1 MNKKTLSIILVV
13 TLIVSTFAVLSE
25 LVGTVKALTTTT
37 TTISTYS
44 NYVTFCT
51 NSVITFSVNVTA
63 TDGTKPTG
71 SVTWTTNSSTGTFT
85 PSTGIT
91 TLNSAGTGSITYVDT
106 TPGNITITATY
117 GADSTHSGSSQTI
130 NISLYNLDFNH
141 DNTVNFEDVT
151 AFVIAYINYYTTGT
165 TWNPACD
172 LNNDG
177 IMNFADIQLFVHAYN
192 AYHQ

>member
-13 TLIVSTFAVLSE
+13 TLIVSTFAVLSG
-25 LVGTVKALTTTT
+25 LVGTVKALTPTT
-37 TTISTYS
+37 TTISTSS
-44 NYVTFCT
+44 NYATFCT
-51 NSVITFSVNVTA
+51 NSIITFNVTVTA

-91 TLNSAGTGSITYVDT
+91 TLNSAGTGSITYIDT
-106 TPGNITITATY
+106 APGNITITATY

-130 NISLYNLDFNH
+130 NVSLYSLDFNH
-141 DNTVNFEDVT
+141 DNTVNFADVT
-151 AFVIAYINYYTTGT
+151 TFVIACINYYNGK

-177 IMNFADIQLFVHAYN
+177 KMDFTDMQLFVHVYGT
-192 AYHQ
+192 YHQ